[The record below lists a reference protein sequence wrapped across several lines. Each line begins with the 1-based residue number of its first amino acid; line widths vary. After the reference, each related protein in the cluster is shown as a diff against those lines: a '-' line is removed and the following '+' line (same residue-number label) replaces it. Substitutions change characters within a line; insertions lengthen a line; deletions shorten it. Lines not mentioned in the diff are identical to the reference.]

1 MTARYLL
8 RRLAQVVPAVAGIL
22 VITFVAVHTAP
33 GDPVLALA
41 GEHGD
46 AAYYA
51 FIREKFGLDRPL
63 PEQLL
68 VYIGRVV
75 SGDLGLSFVH
85 GRPVAA
91 VVAERLPATLLLIG
105 TALALSTTI
114 GVALGVLA
122 ARRAGR
128 PSDLALRTGALLA
141 HAMPSFWL
149 AQMAAIVLA
158 LGTGWFPVQ
167 GLTDARRAFTGWRYA
182 LDVAHHLVLP
192 VLVLAA
198 GELALTT
205 RLVRTGVLE
214 ALATDYARTARAKGL
229 PERSVVRHALR
240 NALLPIVTVIGSRAG
255 LVVTGA
261 VLVETVFAW
270 PGLGQLLLSSIQTR
284 DVPVLLGLFL
294 LASVSVIAANLLTD
308 LAYVWLD
315 PRIRYE

>member
-1 MTARYLL
+1 MTPRYLL
-8 RRLAQVVPAVAGIL
+8 RRLTQVVPAVAGIVLVAFL
-22 VITFVAVHTAP
+22 VIHTAP

-51 FIREKFGLDRPL
+51 FIRAKFGLDRPL

-68 VYIGRVV
+68 VYATRVV
-75 SGDLGLSFVH
+75 RGDLGQSFVH

-91 VVAERLPATLLLIG
+91 IIAERLPATLLLIVA
-105 TALALSTTI
+105 ALTLSTAI
-114 GVALGVLA
+114 GIALGVLA
-122 ARRAGR
+122 ARQVGR
-128 PSDLALRTGALLA
+128 PADLALRTGALLT
-141 HAMPSFWL
+141 HATPSFWL
-149 AQMAAIVLA
+149 AQMAAITLA

-167 GLTDARRAFTGWRYA
+167 GLTDARRALIGWRYV
-182 LDVAHHLVLP
+182 LDIAHHLVLP
-192 VLVLAA
+192 TLVLAA

-205 RLVRTGVLE
+205 RLTRTGVLE

-229 PERSVVRHALR
+229 PERAVVRHALR
-240 NALLPIVTVIGSRAG
+240 NALLPLVTVVGSRAG
-255 LVVTGA
+255 MVVTGA

-294 LASVSVIAANLLTD
+294 LASTTVIVANLVTD
-308 LAYVWLD
+308 LAYAWLD

>member
-1 MTARYLL
+1 MTPRYLL
-8 RRLAQVVPAVAGIL
+8 RRLAQVIPAVAGIVLIAFL
-22 VITFVAVHTAP
+22 VIHTAP

-51 FIREKFGLDRPL
+51 FIRAKFGLDRPL
-63 PEQLL
+63 PEQLF
-68 VYIGRVV
+68 VYMTRIAR
-75 SGDLGLSFVH
+75 GDLGLSFVH

-91 VVAERLPATLLLIG
+91 IIAERLPATLMLIVA
-105 TALALSTTI
+105 ALILSTTI
-114 GVALGVLA
+114 GIALGVLA

-128 PSDLALRTGALLA
+128 PADLALRMGALLA
-141 HAMPSFWL
+141 YATPSFWL
-149 AQMAAIVLA
+149 AQMAAITLA

-167 GLTDARRAFTGWRYA
+167 GLTDARRALIGWRYT

-192 VLVLAA
+192 ALVLAA

-205 RLVRTGVLE
+205 RLTRTGVLD

-229 PERSVVRHALR
+229 PERAVVRHALR
-240 NALLPIVTVIGSRAG
+240 NALLPLVTVVGSRAG
-255 LVVTGA
+255 MVVTGA
-261 VLVETVFAW
+261 ILVEAVFAW

-284 DVPVLLGLFL
+284 DIPVLLGLFL
-294 LASVSVIAANLLTD
+294 LASTTVIVANLVTD
-308 LAYVWLD
+308 LAYAWLD

>member
-68 VYIGRVV
+68 VYIGRVI

-91 VVAERLPATLLLIG
+91 VVVERLPATLLLIG

-122 ARRAGR
+122 AQRAGR

>member
-1 MTARYLL
+1 LIA
-8 RRLAQVVPAVAGIL
+8 
-22 VITFVAVHTAP
+22 FVAVHTAP

-51 FIREKFGLDRPL
+51 FIRSKFGLDRPL
-63 PEQLL
+63 SEQL
-68 VYIGRVV
+68 VIYVSRVAT
-75 SGDLGLSFVH
+75 GDLGQSFVH
-85 GRPVAA
+85 GRPVA
-91 VVAERLPATLLLIG
+91 VVIVERLPATLLLIG
-105 TALALSTTI
+105 TALALSTTV
-114 GVALGVLA
+114 GLALGVLA

-128 PSDLALRTGALLA
+128 PTDLAVRTAALLA

-149 AQMAAIVLA
+149 AQMAAIALA

-167 GLTDARRAFTGWRYA
+167 GLTDARRALTGWRYA
-182 LDVAHHLVLP
+182 LDVTHHLVLP
-192 VLVLAA
+192 ALVLAA

-205 RLVRTGVLE
+205 RLTRTGMLE

-229 PERSVVRHALR
+229 SERGVVHHALR
-240 NALLPIVTVIGSRAG
+240 NALLPLVTVVGGRAG

-284 DVPVLLGLFL
+284 DVPILLGLFL
-294 LASVSVIAANLLTD
+294 LASMTVIVANLVSD
-308 LAYVWLD
+308 IAYAWLD

>member
-1 MTARYLL
+1 MTPRYLL
-8 RRLAQVVPAVAGIL
+8 WRLVQVVPAVAGIL
-22 VITFVAVHTAP
+22 VVAFVAVHTAP

-51 FIREKFGLDRPL
+51 FIRAKFGLDRPL
-63 PEQLL
+63 PEQLV
-68 VYIGRVV
+68 VYAGRVV
-75 SGDLGLSFVH
+75 SGDFGLSFVH

-91 VVAERLPATLLLIG
+91 VIAGRLPATILLIG
-105 TALALSTTI
+105 TALAVSTTI

-122 ARRAGR
+122 ARRAGQ
-128 PSDLALRTGALLA
+128 PSDLVLRTAALLA

-149 AQMAAIVLA
+149 AQMAAITLA
-158 LGTGWFPVQ
+158 VGTGWFPVQ
-167 GLTDARRAFTGWRYA
+167 GLTDARHAFTGWRYA
-182 LDVAHHLVLP
+182 LDVLHHLALP
-192 VLVLAA
+192 ALVLAA
-198 GELALTT
+198 SELALTT
-205 RLVRTGVLE
+205 RLTRTGVLD
-214 ALATDYARTARAKGL
+214 ALATDYVRTARAKGL
-229 PERSVVRHALR
+229 PEQGVVRHALR
-240 NALLPIVTVIGSRAG
+240 NALLPVATVVGSRAG

-294 LASVSVIAANLLTD
+294 LASLTVIVANLATD
-308 LAYVWLD
+308 LAYAWLD

>member
-46 AAYYA
+46 AVYYA

-68 VYIGRVV
+68 VYVGRVI

-105 TALALSTTI
+105 TALVLSTTT

-167 GLTDARRAFTGWRYA
+167 VLTDARRAFTGWRYA

-205 RLVRTGVLE
+205 RLVRTGVRE

-294 LASVSVIAANLLTD
+294 LTSVSVIAANLLTD

>member
-1 MTARYLL
+1 MTPRYLL
-8 RRLAQVVPAVAGIL
+8 WRLAQVVPAVAGIL
-22 VITFVAVHTAP
+22 VIAFVAVHTAP

-51 FIREKFGLDRPL
+51 FIRAKFGLDRPL
-63 PEQLL
+63 PEQLV
-68 VYIGRVV
+68 VYAGRVV

-91 VVAERLPATLLLIG
+91 VIAERLPATLLLIG
-105 TALALSTTI
+105 TALALSTTT
-114 GVALGVLA
+114 GVAIGILA

-128 PSDLALRTGALLA
+128 PTDLALRTGALLG

-158 LGTGWFPVQ
+158 VGTGWFPVQ
-167 GLTDARRAFTGWRYA
+167 GLTDARRAFTGWRYV
-182 LDVAHHLVLP
+182 LDVTHHLVLP
-192 VLVLAA
+192 ALVLAA
-198 GELALTT
+198 GEFALTT
-205 RLVRTGVLE
+205 RLTRSGLLE

-229 PERSVVRHALR
+229 PERGVVHHALR
-240 NALLPIVTVIGSRAG
+240 NALLPIVTVIGGRAG
-255 LVVTGA
+255 LIVTGA

-294 LASVSVIAANLLTD
+294 LASLAVIVANLVTD
-308 LAYVWLD
+308 LAYAWLD

>member
-1 MTARYLL
+1 MTSRYLL
-8 RRLAQVVPAVAGIL
+8 RRLAQVVPAVAGII
-22 VITFVAVHTAP
+22 VVAFVAIHTAP

-46 AAYYA
+46 AGYYA
-51 FIREKFGLDRPL
+51 FIRARFGLDRPL
-63 PEQLL
+63 PEQLA
-68 VYIGRVV
+68 VYVTRVA

-91 VVAERLPATLLLIG
+91 VIADRLPATVLLIA
-105 TALALSTTI
+105 TALVLSTAAGI
-114 GVALGVLA
+114 ALGVLA
-122 ARRAGR
+122 ARQAGR
-128 PSDLALRTGALLA
+128 RADLLLRTGAVLT
-141 HAMPSFWL
+141 HATPSFCL
-149 AQMAAIVLA
+149 AQMAAMTLA

-167 GLTDARRAFTGWRYA
+167 GLTDARSAFTGWRYV

-192 VLVLAA
+192 ALVLAA
-198 GELALTT
+198 SELALTT
-205 RLVRTGVLE
+205 RLTRTGVLE
-214 ALATDYARTARAKGL
+214 ELATDYARTARAKGL

-270 PGLGQLLLSSIQTR
+270 PGLGQLLLSSVQTR
-284 DVPVLLGLFL
+284 DVPVLLGLFM
-294 LASVSVIAANLLTD
+294 LASLSVITANLLTD
-308 LAYVWLD
+308 LAYAWLD

>member
-1 MTARYLL
+1 MTPRYLL
-8 RRLAQVVPAVAGIL
+8 WRLAQLVPAVAGIL
-22 VITFVAVHTAP
+22 VVAFVAVHTAP

-51 FIREKFGLDRPL
+51 FVRAKFGLDRPL
-63 PEQLL
+63 PEQLA
-68 VYIGRVV
+68 VYAGRVV

-85 GRPVAA
+85 GRSVAA
-91 VVAERLPATLLLIG
+91 VIAERLPATMLLIG

-122 ARRAGR
+122 LRA
-128 PSDLALRTGALLA
+128 AALLA

-149 AQMAAIVLA
+149 AQMAAIALA
-158 LGTGWFPVQ
+158 VGTGWFPVQ

-182 LDVAHHLVLP
+182 LDVLHHLALP
-192 VLVLAA
+192 ALVLAA

-205 RLVRTGVLE
+205 RLTRTGVLE
-214 ALATDYARTARAKGL
+214 ALATDYVRTARAKGL
-229 PERSVVRHALR
+229 PECDVVRHALR
-240 NALLPIVTVIGSRAG
+240 NALLPVVTVVGSRAG

-294 LASVSVIAANLLTD
+294 LASLTVIAANLVTD
-308 LAYVWLD
+308 LAYAWLD